1 MAPVRKPNARPR
13 NPNFSSGPCAKRPG
27 WTPDALRAALVGR
40 SHRAPVAKARL
51 KLAIDTT
58 KTLLELPADYRVG
71 IVPGSDTGAFE
82 MALWTMLGERG
93 VDVLAWEDFG
103 KRWVADIV
111 TELRLPNARVLQA
124 DYGQLPDLG
133 AVDFERDVVFT
144 WNGTASG
151 VRVPGGNWIPA
162 DRGGLTFADATSALF
177 AQDIDWR
184 KIDVATFSWQ
194 KVVGGEAAHGML
206 ILSPRAIERL
216 EHHTP
221 PWPIPKLFHL
231 VDDGRVL
238 EEIFEGVTINTPS
251 MLCVEDYLDALAW
264 AQSIGGLAAMR
275 ARADANASVLFDW
288 IARTPWVENL
298 ATDPA
303 TRSNTSVCLRFAD
316 PDLIEGE
323 HAAARRLSQRMVG
336 LLAEAGAAHD
346 VGPYRTAPAGLRIWC
361 GSTVERDDLILLTPW
376 LDWAYAEARA
386 ALT

>member
-27 WTPDALRAALVGR
+27 WTPDALGSALVGR
-40 SHRAPVAKARL
+40 SHRAPAAKARL

-58 KTLLELPADYRVG
+58 KALLELPADYRVG

-82 MALWTMLGERG
+82 MALWTMLGQRG
-93 VDVLAWEDFG
+93 VDVLAWEEFG

-111 TELRLPNARVLQA
+111 AELRLPETRLLQA

-133 AVDFERDVVFT
+133 SVDFDRDVVFT

-151 VRVPGGNWIPA
+151 VRVPDGNWIPA
-162 DRGGLTFADATSALF
+162 DRGGLTFSDATSALF
-177 AQDIDWR
+177 AQGIDWS
-184 KIDVATFSWQ
+184 KIDIATFSWQ

-221 PWPIPKLFHL
+221 PWPIPKVFRL
-231 VDDGRVL
+231 VEDGRVM

-264 AQSIGGLAAMR
+264 ARSIGGLPAMR

-298 ATDPA
+298 AADPA

-316 PDLIEGE
+316 PDLVEGE

-346 VGPYRTAPAGLRIWC
+346 IGPYRTAPPGLRIWC
-361 GSTVERDDLILLTPW
+361 GSTVERADLALLTPW